1 MRRLRSSA
9 GMTYIQLLLIIV
21 IAGIAGALAVP
32 FYTNKQAEAVRSQA
46 RQKVV
51 QLAEAQEAWY
61 RQRGRFT
68 DDFDSLAT
76 VLPAGY
82 DFLDPMSGD
91 SLSVELTEQGQEYT
105 LSTGGA
111 NPIVITTEDR
121 WYEFRAAWEAYRDD
135 QASMADE
142 ERRRRGGGR

>member
-21 IAGIAGALAVP
+21 IAGMVGALAVP
-32 FYTNKQAEAVRSQA
+32 YYTNQQQEQVREEA

-51 QLAEAQEAWY
+51 QLAEAQEDWY
-61 RQRGRFT
+61 RHHGRFI
-68 DDFDSLAT
+68 DDYDSLAT

-82 DFLDPMSGD
+82 DFLDPLSGD
-91 SLSVELTEQGQEYT
+91 TLRVELAEQGQEYAI
-105 LSTGGA
+105 STGGSS
-111 NPIVITTEDR
+111 PIQVTTEDR
-121 WYEFRAAWEAYRDD
+121 WYQFRTAWENYRDE
-135 QASMADE
+135 QQSMAEE